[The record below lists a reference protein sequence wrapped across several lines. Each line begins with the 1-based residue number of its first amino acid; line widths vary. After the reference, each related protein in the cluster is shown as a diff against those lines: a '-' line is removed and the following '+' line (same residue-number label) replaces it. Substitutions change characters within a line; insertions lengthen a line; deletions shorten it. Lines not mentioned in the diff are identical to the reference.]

1 MRSHCWRITALTAL
15 SVAVVGRVMP
25 AASQPPPTAARARTP
40 STRAITA
47 ATSMWHRGSPANAAA
62 TSMFLGLPDHEHRC
76 GMDVRGE
83 STAYFAG
90 CALRA
95 GQLGEGGGGAGG
107 GGRRGALVDR
117 DD

>member
-25 AASQPPPTAARARTP
+25 AASQPPPTAARARPP

-47 ATSMWHRGSPANAAA
+47 ATSMSQGP
-62 TSMFLGLPDHEHRC
+62 PDHQHRC

-107 GGRRGALVDR
+107 GALSAIAVQSS
-117 DD
+117 